1 MEFDVYD
8 LYENHIRE
16 ELSLGEYDDTIVQW
30 YLHGDLVVK
39 SYVGSISTSNPHE
52 LIPAV

>member
-1 MEFDVYD
+1 MVNDVYD

-39 SYVGSISTSNPHE
+39 SYVGIISTNHSHE